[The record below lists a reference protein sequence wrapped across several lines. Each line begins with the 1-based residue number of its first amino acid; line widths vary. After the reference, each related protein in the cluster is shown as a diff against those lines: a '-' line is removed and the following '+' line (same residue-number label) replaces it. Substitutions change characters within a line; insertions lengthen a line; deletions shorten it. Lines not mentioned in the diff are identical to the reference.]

1 MFAIEVYF
9 NKEPEQSIRD
19 LWISIE
25 EMHPLTS
32 LNAIEGARPH
42 ISLAVCDVKTPHN
55 VKQVLLRQRNLA
67 PFPIRFDAVGC
78 FPTTGTLFLSPVM
91 STPLWLIHEDIAW
104 TLSQSGIEL
113 LPYYRPQQW
122 TSHCSLG
129 LNLYGT
135 NMTTAFERIV
145 QIFVSLSGKVT
156 AIGIIEVM
164 HKEQRHA
171 KSLEILREKL

>member
-1 MFAIEVYF
+1 MGHSVVFAIEVYF

-135 NMTTAFERIV
+135 NMTTAFERIA

-156 AIGIIEVM
+156 EIGIIE
-164 HKEQRHA
+164 A
-171 KSLEILREKL
+171 